1 MIFLVEIPLLLLL
14 VITAGGAILVRDLIS
29 AVLILGTY
37 SFFLA
42 VAWAWLGA
50 VDVAF
55 VESVVVRHEGVLVC
69 WRSRRWLRWCNVQ
82 WVWVLVWVWVLWD
95 MPLAMCRLRIC

>member
-55 VESVVVRHEGVLVC
+55 VESVVGAGLATVFFLLTLFVTAPKDTSVRRHAQIGRAHV
-69 WRSRRWLRWCNVQ
+69 
-82 WVWVLVWVWVLWD
+82 
-95 MPLAMCRLRIC
+95 